1 MGNEETWSMAEV
13 LVGLNMLN
21 YLDSNRG
28 VPCDNYATHFISL
41 LLLSHGS
48 NLDKLLFIHR
58 EYERPLHI
66 MTASGENADT
76 IEDVVQ
82 GKIEELPMKERAMI
96 EVLVELSKD
105 KVPS

>member
-13 LVGLNMLN
+13 LAGLNMLN
-21 YLDSNRG
+21 HIDSTRG
-28 VPCDNYATHFISL
+28 VPGDNYTTRLIAIL
-41 LLLSHGS
+41 LVAQGS
-48 NLDKLLFIHR
+48 NLSNLLFTNR

-66 MTASGENADT
+66 MTASGQDADVMEEVVNA
-76 IEDVVQ
+76 
-82 GKIEELPMKERAMI
+82 KIEELPMKERAMI